1 MSFKKVFSSL
11 TLKVFLGFWIIAL
24 SAMFITRWISIQ
36 FIEFDRVS
44 AITPTQQQQIDKISS
59 RVEGLSKRSN
69 INIINLI
76 NEKDRR
82 MPKEVWLKSRANNKI
97 FTNSRYA
104 RPDVFEAIAKQKFT
118 QAVVTNIRGYELIG
132 PIQITQRRQ
141 QFNLFIGKLHRP
153 KDIAGFLHGMPIWLR
168 VFTMIFVTGGLIWL
182 LSWYLIRPLKKLT
195 QASHRFGGGDLTVRL
210 PEFNQRNDEIGNLGQ
225 AFNDMAEHLESSI
238 GAQQR
243 LLGDVSHELRSPLT
257 RLQLA
262 LSLANKVEN
271 KPEEL
276 TKYFDRF
283 KIEINRLDEMIAQ
296 ALQLSRIE
304 NQLQQ
309 INLQQMCLTD
319 LVEQLIIDI
328 ELPLKQKQISL
339 NFKCDKRYHITADV
353 NQLTSAIENIINN
366 AIRYSPESSIIEV
379 VLTAKANLIILTIS
393 DQGRGV
399 PINQLEQI
407 FTPFYRTAQAR
418 DRVSGGTG
426 LGLAIASKAIL
437 AHHGKIYAQAAT
449 ANEDYPG
456 LKVTIELP
464 YPSI

>member
-1 MSFKKVFSSL
+1 MSKIFSSL

-24 SAMFITRWISIQ
+24 AAMFITRWISIQ

-44 AITPTQQQQIDKISS
+44 AITPLQQQQIEK
-59 RVEGLSKRSN
+59 VSKRIESIAKKNKTN
-69 INIINLI
+69 ITKLI
-76 NEKDRR
+76 ADKDRR
-82 MPKEVWLKSRANNKI
+82 LPKDVWLKSITNNKI
-97 FTNSRYA
+97 FNNSRFS
-104 RPDVFEAIAKQKFT
+104 RPDVNLAIEQQKFT
-118 QAVVTNIRGYELIG
+118 QAVVTNLRGYELIG
-132 PIQITQRRQ
+132 PIPVIINQN
-141 QFNLFIGKLHRP
+141 QFNLFIGKLNRP

-168 VFTMIFVTGGLIWL
+168 VFTVLLVTGGLIWL
-182 LSWYLIRPLKKLT
+182 LSWYLIRPLKQLT
-195 QASHRFGGGDLTVRL
+195 QASHRFGAGDLSVRL
-210 PEFNQRNDEIGNLGQ
+210 PEFNQREDEIGRLGQ
-225 AFNDMAEHLESSI
+225 AFNGMAEHLESSI

-262 LSLANKVEN
+262 LSLASKVDN

-309 INLQQMCLTD
+309 INLQQLCLTD
-319 LVEQLIIDI
+319 LLEQLIIDVD
-328 ELPLKQKQISL
+328 LPLKQKQLSIKF
-339 NFKCDKRYHITADV
+339 NCKQRYNIVADAT
-353 NQLTSAIENIINN
+353 QLASAIENIINN
-366 AIRYSPESSIIEV
+366 AIRYSPENSVIEIL
-379 VLTAKANLIILTIS
+379 LTTENNNVILTIS

-399 PINQLEQI
+399 PSNQLEQI

-437 AHHGKIYAQAAT
+437 AHHGKIFAQT
-449 ANEDYPG
+449 ASSNKEFPG

-464 YPSI
+464 YPSN